1 MDTQQIYQIVNSINN
16 QSSGKI
22 DITVVDTASFVT
34 LGDAVLSSNDN
45 TEGFLN
51 SLCQLMYKDV
61 VEGRAYHS
69 HMKNF
74 IKDSMQW
81 GAIIRKISVEMPDL
95 VEEKAI
101 PLKDGDSVDQYEVKL
116 PKVKQHLFVNRT
128 PYSAY
133 VTIQRQWLKEAFRSE
148 SDMESFISMVFLKV
162 QNRLEMS
169 IEGLSKAAL
178 NNYAGLV
185 TAKQTFNLVTMYNA
199 ETGKELEVGVAALH
213 DPDFMRYAVGV
224 IKEVMNHFTTMS
236 KLYNYDGEERHTPY
250 ANQNLTLLSKFQTQ
264 LETVALYGA
273 FNEEYLKLSEKT
285 VIPYWQGTGVANP
298 LDFSSLATI
307 KVKVRTPKTETVT
320 DKTLT
325 NVVAMLSDT
334 EALGAYRQMEDV
346 LTTPINA
353 RGKYYN
359 TFWHE
364 QQCWFNATDENFVVF
379 TLN

>member
-1 MDTQQIYQIVNSINN
+1 METQQIYQIVNSINN
-16 QSSGKI
+16 QSTGKI
-22 DITVVDTASFVT
+22 DITVVDTASFVS

-51 SLCQLMYKDV
+51 SLCQLVYRDV

-101 PLKDGDSVDQYEVKL
+101 PLTDGASVDQYEVKL

-128 PYSAY
+128 PYSTF

-185 TAKQTFNLVTMYNA
+185 TTRQTFDLVSMYNA
-199 ETGKELEVGVAALH
+199 EAGKNLTAGVSALH
-213 DPDFMRYAVGV
+213 DADFMRYAVGV

-236 KLYNYDGEERHTPY
+236 KLYNYDAEERHTPY

-273 FNEEYLKLSEKT
+273 FNEDYLKLSVKT
-285 VIPYWQGTGVANP
+285 IIPFWQGSGAENP
-298 LDFSSLATI
+298 LDFDSLATI
-307 KVKVRTPKTETVT
+307 KVKVRTPNSDAVA
-320 DKTLT
+320 DKELT

-334 EALGAYRQMEDV
+334 EAVGAYRQMEDV